1 MDLTIKRES
10 FGQDDQSWLGSA
22 HGTNAAQT
30 ITLDASTFTKA
41 THYPEGWLKSG
52 LPLMNLGNG
61 KFGLHTGVAT
71 EPEETPA
78 LAGFLFTTVRVP
90 EDAATPVGAA
100 ILEHGRVKTAKLPVS
115 VDSAVQATVS
125 GRIIFA

>member
-30 ITLDASTFTKA
+30 ITVDVTSFTA
-41 THYPEGWLKSG
+41 GTHYPEGSLKSG
-52 LPLMNLGNG
+52 LPLAESGG
-61 KFGLHTGVAT
+61 KYVLWTTG
-71 EPEETPA
+71 ED
-78 LAGFLFTTVRVP
+78 LAGFLLTAVKAS
-90 EDAATPVGAA
+90 AANVGAA
-100 ILEHGRVKTAKLPVS
+100 LLEHGRVKVDKLPVS
-115 VDSAVQATVS
+115 VDAAGQATAA

>member
-30 ITLDASTFTKA
+30 VTLDASSFVKA

-52 LPLMNLGNG
+52 LPLAKSGEKHVLWTVG
-61 KFGLHTGVAT
+61 AD
-71 EPEETPA
+71 

-90 EDAATPVGAA
+90 EDVASPVGAA
-100 ILEHGRVKTAKLPVS
+100 ILEHGRVKAAKLPVP
-115 VDSAVQATVS
+115 VDAAGQDTAA

>member
-30 ITLDASTFTKA
+30 ITLDVSTFTKA

-52 LPLMNLGNG
+52 LPLAKSGN
-61 KFGLHTGVAT
+61 KYVLWAPTAN
-71 EPEETPA
+71 

-90 EDAATPVGAA
+90 VSTATPVGAA
-100 ILEHGRVKTAKLPVS
+100 ILEPGRVKTAKLPVS
-115 VDSAVQATVS
+115 VDAAGQATAA

>member
-1 MDLTIKRES
+1 MDITIKRES
-10 FGQDDQSWLGSA
+10 FGRDDQSWLGSA

-30 ITLDASTFTKA
+30 VTLDASTFTKA

-52 LPLMNLGNG
+52 LPLAKSGQKHVLWTAG
-61 KFGLHTGVAT
+61 A
-71 EPEETPA
+71 A

-90 EDAATPVGAA
+90 ENLASPVGAA
-100 ILEHGRVKTAKLPVS
+100 ILEHGRVKAAKLPVP
-115 VDSAVQATVS
+115 VDAAGQATAA

>member
-22 HGTNAAQT
+22 HGTSAAQS
-30 ITLDASTFTKA
+30 ITLDVSTFTA
-41 THYPEGWLKSG
+41 EEHYPEGWLKSG
-52 LPLMNLGNG
+52 LPLANSGETYVLW
-61 KFGLHTGVAT
+61 TT
-71 EPEETPA
+71 EA
-78 LAGFLFTTVRVP
+78 DLAGFLFTTVRVP
-90 EDAATPVGAA
+90 VDTATPVGAA

-115 VDSAVQATVS
+115 VDTAGQATAA

>member
-30 ITLDASTFTKA
+30 VTLDASSFVKA

-52 LPLMNLGNG
+52 LPLAKSGEKHVLWTVG
-61 KFGLHTGVAT
+61 AD
-71 EPEETPA
+71 

-90 EDAATPVGAA
+90 EDVASPVGAA
-100 ILEHGRVKTAKLPVS
+100 ILEHGRVKAAKLPVP
-115 VDSAVQATVS
+115 VDAAGQATAA